1 MVYLNRD
8 QLRACVTLFLMSGD
22 RAKSPADGIRP
33 MHFPS
38 PGELVAACLEK
49 NESAWEELL
58 KRYGNL
64 IYSTIL
70 KVQLPED
77 EVEEAFQSSIV
88 AIHQQLPRLRDP
100 DRLVSWIIG
109 ISYRQAINRIRSRRR
124 EMTVESLPE
133 GWLDQNSL
141 HSVSPELPDQTR
153 VRLTDAQMTRE
164 SFADLTERCRR
175 LLGSLFFEDP
185 SPDYTEISQREGIP
199 IGSIGPTRARCL
211 EKLRQ
216 FMLERGFGSKDDVE

>member
-1 MVYLNRD
+1 M
-8 QLRACVTLFLMSGD
+8 QTT
-22 RAKSPADGIRP
+22 SPAD
-33 MHFPS
+33 
-38 PGELVAACLEK
+38 LVTSCLQK
-49 NESAWEELL
+49 NELAWEELL

-77 EVEEAFQSSIV
+77 EVEEAFQSSVV

-124 EMTVESLPE
+124 EMTIDSLPE
-133 GWLDQNSL
+133 GWLDQNSI

-153 VRLTDAQMTRE
+153 VRLTDVQMTRE
-164 SFADLTERCRR
+164 GFGELNERCRR
-175 LLGSLFFEDP
+175 LLQSLFFDDP
-185 SPDYTEISQREGIP
+185 SPDYTEISEREGIP
-199 IGSIGPTRARCL
+199 VGSIGPTRARCL

-216 FMLERGFGSKDDVE
+216 LLLEQGWQPETNPEGE